1 MNKIILDAS
10 AILAVIHQEPGY
22 EKLTPDLLGRAVAS
36 TVNLAEVQGKLV
48 SRGWKS
54 DEAWEDAT
62 SPMQEVV
69 PFDYDQARVAGDL
82 IAETRQ
88 LGLSLGDRACLA
100 LGIALKGPVY
110 TCEKAW
116 KSLRL
121 GVPIH
126 VLR

>member
-1 MNKIILDAS
+1 MNRIILDAS
-10 AILAVIHQEPGY
+10 AILAVIHQESGY

-48 SRGWKS
+48 SRGWMS

-62 SPMQEVV
+62 SPIQEVM
-69 PFDYDQARVAGDL
+69 PFNQEQARIAGDL
-82 IAETRQ
+82 MAQTRQ

-100 LGIALKGPVY
+100 LGIALKSPVY

-126 VLR
+126 VIP

>member
-10 AILAVIHQEPGY
+10 AILAVIHQEPGH
-22 EKLTPDLLGRAVAS
+22 EKLTPALLGRAVAS
-36 TVNLAEVQGKLV
+36 SVNLAEVQGKLV

-62 SPMQEVV
+62 SPIQEVM
-69 PFDYDQARVAGDL
+69 PFNQDQARITGDL
-82 IAETRQ
+82 IAQTRQ
-88 LGLSLGDRACLA
+88 VGLSLGDRACLA
-100 LGIALKGPVY
+100 LGIALQGPVY

-121 GVPIH
+121 GIPIH
-126 VLR
+126 VIR